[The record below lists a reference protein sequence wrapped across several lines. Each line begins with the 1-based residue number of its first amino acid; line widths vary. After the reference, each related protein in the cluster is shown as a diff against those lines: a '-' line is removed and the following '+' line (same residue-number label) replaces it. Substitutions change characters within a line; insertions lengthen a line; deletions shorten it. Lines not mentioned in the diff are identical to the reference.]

1 MKYFHFTRISTG
13 SIPVQS
19 RHTCTATVQYI
30 PVQSGLLGPYVP
42 DHEVGGDP
50 VLGLEGCPPS
60 EVAGTGPDP
69 CE

>member
-1 MKYFHFTRISTG
+1 MKYFHFTRIYW
-13 SIPVQS
+13 Q
-19 RHTCTATVQYI
+19 HTCTVQTYLYSTVQYI
-30 PVQSGLLGPYVP
+30 PVQSGLLGPDVP

>member
-19 RHTCTATVQYI
+19 RHTCTVQYI
-30 PVQSGLLGPYVP
+30 PVQSGLLGPDVP

-50 VLGLEGCPPS
+50 VLGLESCSPS